1 MKTIA
6 AVTLI
11 VLLALSGIVST
22 AQQNVSGGGAVSI
35 VQGGNTAI
43 VSASGALKVDGS
55 AITQPVSGTFWQ
67 ATQPV
72 SGTVSVNALPTGSNL
87 IGKVNIVPLSGCG
100 GVNYDSG
107 LITLPT
113 SSTVLT
119 STATCVQLM
128 GFNNLTANAQTIT
141 VSDNQ
146 GTPVQVFSSYVIP
159 ANSQVVVRFDGIKF
173 LSGIKWQ
180 AGNASAV
187 VGWVKGEN

>member
-1 MKTIA
+1 MKTL
-6 AVTLI
+6 VGLSLI
-11 VLLALSGIVST
+11 ITSLVISGMVS

-43 VSASGALKVDGS
+43 VSAGGALKVDTSGG
-55 AITQPVSGTFWQ
+55 TQAVTGTFWQ

-107 LITLPT
+107 LVSLPNT
-113 SSTVLT
+113 STVLT
-119 STATCVQLM
+119 ATATCVTLM
-128 GFNNLTANAQTIT
+128 GFNNITASAQTIT

-146 GTPVQVFSSYVIP
+146 GSPVQVFSSYAIP
-159 ANSQVVVRFDGIKF
+159 ANSQVVVRFEGIKF
-173 LSGIKWQ
+173 LNGIKWQ

-187 VGWVKGEN
+187 VGWVKGDQ